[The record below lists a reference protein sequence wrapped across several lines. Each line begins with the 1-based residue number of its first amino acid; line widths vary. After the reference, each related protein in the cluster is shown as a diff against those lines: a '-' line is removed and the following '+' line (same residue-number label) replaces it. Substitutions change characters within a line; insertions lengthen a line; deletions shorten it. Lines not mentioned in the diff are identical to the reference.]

1 MRIRYISRGEI
12 VETEDVNT
20 ADPVG
25 AKGIAIVRLGML
37 RQKKKADRWEIV
49 DELGTII
56 TRSED

>member
-1 MRIRYISRGEI
+1 MIYCG
-12 VETEDVNT
+12 V
-20 ADPVG
+20 
-25 AKGIAIVRLGML
+25 VRLGML